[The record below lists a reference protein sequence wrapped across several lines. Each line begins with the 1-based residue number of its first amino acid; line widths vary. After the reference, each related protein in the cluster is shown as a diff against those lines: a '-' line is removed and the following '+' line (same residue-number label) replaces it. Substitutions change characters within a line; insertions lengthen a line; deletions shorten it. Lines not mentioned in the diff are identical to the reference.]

1 MLSQMLAVK
10 VLVFSFPLHC
20 PPHFRPL
27 APNSKINENFM
38 YHSVIDVLSLAM
50 FPLFIWLFE
59 LRPFFEMIS
68 ASIGFAELKV
78 APL

>member
-1 MLSQMLAVK
+1 
-10 VLVFSFPLHC
+10 
-20 PPHFRPL
+20 
-27 APNSKINENFM
+27 M